1 MPGTGAGSI
10 LPCSTASVCTQLKQQ
25 RTLAIDCA
33 CHTHLHQLNQ
43 HNVELVAHPSNTT
56 ATPTYT
62 TQGSGSGGT
71 TPTATAAA
79 AAPSLVFADTAPSWE
94 ALESMVKAQMQQH
107 GVDFWAD
114 PNAGP
119 THPLALKRTFGQPES
134 AVRLKLYRD
143 HAAWCPYCQ
152 KVWLQLEEKR
162 IPYVIEKIN
171 MRCYGD
177 KPASFMAK
185 VGVKAREA

>member
-1 MPGTGAGSI
+1 
-10 LPCSTASVCTQLKQQ
+10 
-25 RTLAIDCA
+25 
-33 CHTHLHQLNQ
+33 
-43 HNVELVAHPSNTT
+43 
-56 ATPTYT
+56 
-62 TQGSGSGGT
+62 
-71 TPTATAAA
+71 
-79 AAPSLVFADTAPSWE
+79 
-94 ALESMVKAQMQQH
+94 MVKAQMQQH

-185 VGVKAREA
+185 VGVKAWEV